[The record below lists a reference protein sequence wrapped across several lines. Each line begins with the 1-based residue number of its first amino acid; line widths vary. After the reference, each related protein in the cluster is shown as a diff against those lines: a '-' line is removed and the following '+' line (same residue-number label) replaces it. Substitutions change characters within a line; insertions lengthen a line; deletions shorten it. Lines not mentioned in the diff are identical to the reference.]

1 MRERISRV
9 IRTVCLAALLL
20 PVGIA
25 HAENSAAA
33 IKTAFVYN
41 FAKFVEWPANA
52 FADERSPLELCVS
65 GLALE
70 GRLQLLEGREAQG
83 HPIRIRALSGREA
96 LAGCHILVLGDQGA
110 AERAQLLQAAGR
122 GPVLTIADSGE
133 FPREG
138 GMIGLFVAANRV
150 QFSVNLGA
158 AQGAGLRMSA
168 RLLQLA
174 HSVHGGT
181 P

>member
-1 MRERISRV
+1 MGTRISGA
-9 IRTVCLAALLL
+9 IRALGLAAMLL
-20 PVGIA
+20 PGTYA
-25 HAENSAAA
+25 HADNSAAA

-41 FAKFVEWPANA
+41 FAKFVEWPAAA
-52 FADERSPLELCVS
+52 FADERSPLDLCVS
-65 GLALE
+65 GPALD
-70 GRLQLLEGREAQG
+70 GRLQLLDGREAQG
-83 HPIRIRALSGREA
+83 HPIHVRNLGGRDA
-96 LAGCHILVLGDQGA
+96 PQGCHILVIGELGG
-110 AERAQLLQAAGR
+110 AERGQLLQAASR
-122 GPVLTIADSGE
+122 SPVLTIADNGD

-158 AQGAGLRMSA
+158 AQGAGLRLSA

-174 HSVHGGT
+174 HTVQGNT

>member
-1 MRERISRV
+1 MGTRISGA
-9 IRTVCLAALLL
+9 IRALGPAAMLLACAF
-20 PVGIA
+20 A
-25 HAENSAAA
+25 HADNSASA

-41 FAKFVEWPANA
+41 FAKFVEWPAAA
-52 FADERSPLELCVS
+52 FADERSPLDLCVS
-65 GLALE
+65 GPALD

-83 HPIRIRALSGREA
+83 HPIRIRTLAAREA
-96 LAGCHILVLGDQGA
+96 PQGCHILVIGELGG
-110 AERAQLLQAAGR
+110 AERSQLLQAVSR
-122 GPVLTIADSGE
+122 SPVLTIADNGD

-138 GMIGLFVAANRV
+138 GMIGLFVATNRV

-158 AQGAGLRMSA
+158 AQGAGLRLSA

-174 HSVHGGT
+174 HTVQGNT